1 MTFAIG
7 NFHMPVSRKSTDAL
21 VRRAADEL
29 VRPQRIFE
37 MNPFLRRVIF
47 ISLGMVGAI
56 GFVYGT
62 FYLRNA
68 TKEVAAPNRLPQAT
82 TAQSGRDIEFWAQES
97 RRTLSYALSIHDPNA
112 QRLFIDES
120 RSADAKVK
128 EALRLLRSQT
138 LTEPLQKSLDD
149 FERSWQAW
157 DQTRDDIVALL
168 LSGDDAGAAKLDHSQ
183 GQADFDRTLPALHA
197 MKSALEEHAGLE
209 STRTH
214 IRARDCFFG
223 LGAFL
228 GGAALLIFAILRKL
242 SSDRS
247 APFFRAQN
255 TFDLASAPESSRRR
269 AEILEMVGS
278 DAPLR
283 RILDRVA
290 ELASMTAPGAGAALW
305 IADHGEFRLH
315 AAAKLPKP
323 LVDYLAGL
331 TDPLATTASA
341 GDFGFASLH
350 PVGLHDASGLGM
362 GVFQL
367 FLPDG
372 AESFPDRGFINQMAD
387 LATLAVEYR
396 RLFDRLAF
404 QAQHDNLTELPD
416 RLLLQDRLQQT
427 IRLARR
433 NQTKLAV
440 VSIDLDHF
448 KQVNE
453 RLGHQAGDELL
464 CELAGRF
471 QSCLRE
477 SDTLAR
483 IGGDQFTVLIGTVT
497 SASDAQFLVQ
507 RMIAS
512 MGRPLAVGGHDISL
526 TATAGISLYPEHGQD
541 PSTLMRNADLAMYSA
556 KHTGR
561 NACQIF
567 AAQLGSIM
575 RRRLKIEQEL
585 GKALDREEFSLDYQP
600 LVRRGGQL
608 YGLEA
613 LLRWNNA
620 ALGRVSPAEFIP
632 IAEEIGWMTTIGEW
646 ITRAACHDGAQW
658 IRQGYSI
665 PQITVNASGVQ
676 FRDKQF
682 SSMVKQALDDFGLS
696 PSKLGIEVTE
706 SVFIN
711 DLVQVTD
718 QIEWLRQLG
727 VTFAIDD
734 FGTGYSCLSRLGAL
748 PVDFV
753 KIDQSFIKDLK
764 AEENASSKL
773 VRGIVELAHSLDLQV
788 IAEGVETG
796 EQLALLGALGCDIS
810 QGFFLYRPMSRA
822 AVETMLART
831 SARSFE
837 VGQSPAWP
845 PAPVEIRA
853 S

>member
-1 MTFAIG
+1 
-7 NFHMPVSRKSTDAL
+7 
-21 VRRAADEL
+21 
-29 VRPQRIFE
+29 
-37 MNPFLRRVIF
+37 MNPFLRRVILF
-47 ISLGMVGAI
+47 SLCVAGAI
-56 GFVYGT
+56 GFAYGT
-62 FYLRNA
+62 FYLRGA
-68 TKEVAAPNRLPQAT
+68 TRQVAAPYRRPQGT

-97 RRTLSYALSIHDPNA
+97 RRTLSYALSIHNSNA
-112 QRLFIDES
+112 QRLFIEES
-120 RSADAKVK
+120 KSADAKVR
-128 EALRLLRSQT
+128 EALRSIRSQT
-138 LTEPLQKSLDD
+138 LTAPLQKSLDD
-149 FERSWQAW
+149 FERSWQLW
-157 DQTRDDIVALL
+157 DQTRDEIVARLL
-168 LSGDDAGAAKLDHSQ
+168 AGDDAGAAKLDRSQ
-183 GQADFDRTLPALHA
+183 GQADFDRTMPALHS
-197 MKSALEEHAGLE
+197 MKSALEDHAALE
-209 STRTH
+209 SARMH
-214 IRARDCFFG
+214 IRPRDCLFG
-223 LGAFL
+223 LVAFL
-228 GGAALLIFAILRKL
+228 GGATLLIFAILAKL
-242 SSDRS
+242 SSARS
-247 APFFRAQN
+247 APSLQAQQN
-255 TFDLASAPESSRRR
+255 ILDLAVAPESSRRR

-278 DAPLR
+278 DASLR

-290 ELASMTAPGAGAALW
+290 ELASVAAPGAGAALW
-305 IADHGEFRLH
+305 IAGYGELQFQAASQLPDAFVEKLAPLTYPLGTIASVDDSAWDKRRAH
-315 AAAKLPKP
+315 AEE
-323 LVDYLAGL
+323 
-331 TDPLATTASA
+331 
-341 GDFGFASLH
+341 FGFRSLD
-350 PVGLHDASGLGM
+350 PMPLYNASGFTI

-367 FLPDG
+367 FFPDG
-372 AESFPDRGFINQMAD
+372 APKIADHGFVSQMAD

-396 RLFDRLAF
+396 LLFDRLAF

-416 RLLLQDRLQQT
+416 RLLLQDRLQQA
-427 IRLARR
+427 IRRARR
-433 NQTKLAV
+433 NRTKLAV

-507 RMIAS
+507 RMSAS
-512 MGRPLAVGGHDISL
+512 MGRPLTIGGHDISL
-526 TATAGISLYPEHGQD
+526 TATAGISVYPEHGED

-567 AAQLGSIM
+567 AAQLGSTM

-585 GKALDREEFSLDYQP
+585 SKALDSEEFSLEYQP

-608 YGLEA
+608 FGLEA
-613 LLRWNNA
+613 LLRWNSA
-620 ALGRVSPAEFIP
+620 ALGHVSPVEFIP
-632 IAEEIGWMTTIGEW
+632 IAEEIGLMTTIGEW
-646 ITRAACHDGAQW
+646 ITRAACRDGAQW
-658 IRQGYSI
+658 IRLGYSI
-665 PQITVNASGVQ
+665 PHITVNASGVQ
-676 FRDKQF
+676 FRDKPF
-682 SSMVKQALDDFGLS
+682 SSMVKQALEDFGLS

-810 QGFFLYRPMSRA
+810 QGFFLYRPMSSA

-831 SARSFE
+831 SARPFE
-837 VGQSPAWP
+837 MEQGPVWRPT
-845 PAPVEIRA
+845 PVEIRA